1 MLDSIQGGDPMIRDG
16 KRSISR
22 DLVRFLELID
32 EVAVKRHGLSLKT
45 VKNVSFGYPNV
56 NKSRVLATKIRSL
69 GEQREMLEKLRAR
82 VENISGF
89 SRVSQNDEE
98 DVELEGFQQASDN
111 DEENPR
117 IVISRKTG
125 QIRNGVLVKRN
136 GVQSR
141 VKKSVSFAENGNMYR
156 VFSNSHEPIS
166 SGDGT
171 CLDESV
177 SSDDQGELLEIL
189 CSEAEE
195 VKGFPQGT
203 EDDEEAH
210 LENGAS
216 LETSDGEIN
225 YEIRGHNQ
233 DHNSVYAFSAPLPV
247 KMESKADLMKRRKAV
262 KIVT

>member
-1 MLDSIQGGDPMIRDG
+1 MIRDG
-16 KRSISR
+16 KRSLSR
-22 DLVRFLELID
+22 DLGRFLEFID

-45 VKNVSFGYPNV
+45 VKNVSFGHPNV
-56 NKSRVLATKIRSL
+56 NKSRVLATQIRSL
-69 GEQREMLEKLRAR
+69 GGQREMLEKLRAR

-89 SRVSQNDEE
+89 SRVCQNDEE
-98 DVELEGFQQASDN
+98 DVELEGFQHASDN

-117 IVISRKTG
+117 IVISRNTG

-136 GVQSR
+136 EVQSR
-141 VKKSVSFAENGNMYR
+141 VKKSVSFAENGNMFR
-156 VFSNSHEPIS
+156 VFSNSHDHEPIS

-171 CLDESV
+171 CLDESI
-177 SSDDQGELLEIL
+177 SSDDQGELVDIL

-203 EDDEEAH
+203 EDDEKAH
-210 LENGAS
+210 WENGAS
-216 LETSDGEIN
+216 PQTSDGERN

-233 DHNSVYAFSAPLPV
+233 DHNRGYAFSAPLPV
-247 KMESKADLMKRRKAV
+247 RMESQADSMKRRKAL